1 MRRVFVICMTMA
13 GLLLAAPVAQA
24 GGSTIVVTEDGGGG
38 PPASDP
44 DWAPPGSAVTMRGT
58 FSNGSQPPP
67 SEGPWF
73 AYLDRDGRRD
83 VLLARVTVMRLD
95 GSRYRARVTFTVPAV
110 ARGVYGVAV
119 CDLGCHHGTGDLV
132 GGGLTVASTA
142 SEARLVSTL
151 HRVRLRLASL
161 RHAAREG
168 RADRRQLEE
177 AIAAR
182 DAARASLDA
191 ARASNDRLTSQRDV
205 ALDGREAAEAE
216 VRATDLEA
224 RNWRVAAY
232 LLALITAVTWI
243 VAAVRRHDTVRI
255 RIPDTIEEIDP
266 ADDRADR

>member
-24 GGSTIVVTEDGGGG
+24 GSSRLDVTSVDGE
-38 PPASDP
+38 PRAAA
-44 DWAPPGSAVTMRGT
+44 WAPAGATVTLRGT
-58 FSNGSQPPP
+58 FSGNGSQLHP
-67 SEGPWF
+67 STGSWF
-73 AYLDRDGRRD
+73 AYLERDGRADR
-83 VLLARVTVMRLD
+83 LLAPVVVTAQD
-95 GSRYRARVTFTVPAV
+95 GSRFLARVTFTVPAV
-110 ARGVYGVAV
+110 PRGVYLIEV
-119 CDLGCHHGTGDLV
+119 CDLGCNDGTGDLEPTR
-132 GGGLTVASTA
+132 LTVAPSA
-142 SEARLVSTL
+142 SEARLVLAL
-151 HRVRLRLASL
+151 HRLQIRVPSL
-161 RHAAREG
+161 RDAAREG

-182 DAARASLDA
+182 DAARASLEA

-216 VRATDLEA
+216 VRATELEA

-243 VAAVRRHDTVRI
+243 VAAVRRRDTVRI